1 LKAIAEGHIDAGTM
15 APDALEPTTVSEAS
29 GFLKQ
34 IESFGFAGRGH
45 LRGAGLVVHGHHLV
59 DYVTIKLQGKPGTH
73 FLTAYR
79 DEAGRIAYLEL
90 TA

>member
-1 LKAIAEGHIDAGTM
+1 VVFEVDHRAV
-15 APDALEPTTVSEAS
+15 P
-29 GFLKQ
+29 
-34 IESFGFAGRGH
+34 
-45 LRGAGLVVHGHHLV
+45 GAKLATS
-59 DYVTIKLQGKPGTH
+59 TIKLHGKPGTH